1 MTKINE
7 IYTRLFYEIKTLME
21 NEHLEYITEKQFDEI
36 LINDMIEKG
45 YNYSVYYM
53 IKKMLKTKLKEYIID
68 KGGN

>member
-45 YNYSVYYM
+45 YNYSSYYM
-53 IKKMLKTKLKEYIID
+53 LRKMLKTKLKEHIID
-68 KGGN
+68 KEGN

>member
-45 YNYSVYYM
+45 YNYSSYYM
-53 IKKMLKTKLKEYIID
+53 LRKMLKTKLKEHIID

>member
-53 IKKMLKTKLKEYIID
+53 IKKMLKTKLKEHIID

>member
-7 IYTRLFYEIKTLME
+7 IYTRLFYEFKTLME

-45 YNYSVYYM
+45 YNYSSYYM
-53 IKKMLKTKLKEYIID
+53 LRKMLKTKLKEHIID